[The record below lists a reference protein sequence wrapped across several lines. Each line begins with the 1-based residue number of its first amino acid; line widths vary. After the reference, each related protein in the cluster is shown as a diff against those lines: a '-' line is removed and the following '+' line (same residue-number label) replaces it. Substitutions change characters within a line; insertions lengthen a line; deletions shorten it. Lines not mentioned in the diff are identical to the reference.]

1 MQNVS
6 DISLAVGVVI
16 AASVALQASLG
27 PTLTAIVD
35 ALKATNRIPKGWSGV
50 MALAVGCLLGMATG
64 LIAVGYTNDTSW
76 LLVGGFAGLLLG
88 AGGIQSHEAN
98 IGSALLKKR
107 LDGTTDTTAPL
118 AASRDRQGGEA
129 AFTPWPP
136 RSDSICG
143 QAAPS
148 REARG

>member
-1 MQNVS
+1 MQDVS
-6 DISLAVGVVI
+6 DMSLAVGVVI
-16 AASVALQASLG
+16 AASVALQTSLG

-50 MALAVGCLLGMATG
+50 TALAVGALLGMATG
-64 LIAVGYTNDTSW
+64 LIAVGYTDDTSW

-88 AGGIQSHEAN
+88 AGGIQSHE
-98 IGSALLKKR
+98 LKKR
-107 LDGTTDTTAPL
+107 LDGTAPDTSVPL
-118 AASRDRQGGEA
+118 AASNDRQGDER

-136 RSDSICG
+136 PRDGSVCG

-148 REARG
+148 QTARG